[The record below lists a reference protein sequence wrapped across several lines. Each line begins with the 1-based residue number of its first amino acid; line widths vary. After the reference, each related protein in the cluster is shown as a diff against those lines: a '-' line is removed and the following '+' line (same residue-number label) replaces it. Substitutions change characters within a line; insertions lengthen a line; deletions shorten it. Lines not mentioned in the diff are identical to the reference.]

1 MKNKNGNL
9 NLIKKLVVLSGND
22 DLYFNTSV
30 KEDIFYVDYNG
41 VFHTLNFEAFT
52 VKDFTRE
59 ELDKII
65 IDMSKAVDSILKSRL
80 NYAQKKLN
88 EFNKIFE

>member
-30 KEDIFYVDYNG
+30 KEDIFRVDYNG
-41 VFHTLNFEAFT
+41 VFHTLNFEDFT
-52 VKDFTRE
+52 VTDFTEE

-65 IDMSKAVDSILKSRL
+65 IDMSKVVDSILKSRL
-80 NYAQKKLN
+80 NYAQNKLN